1 MENADFVRKLLTKF
15 AKEHFVV
22 HEDWVK
28 KFLEVGQ
35 GYELVQGLN
44 VCVVQKLKE
53 LLLHFFHPSDG
64 VLHLKL
70 FMLALLVSVFYNLSH
85 QILQDVA
92 VFLSEYGERLER
104 FQDAFHLLEAT
115 LVRATLLQDLVQNRG
130 GLSLNASLSLSQN
143 LDHHE

>member
-1 MENADFVRKLLTKF
+1 MCKPSQIRYLVLPFVENADFVRKLLTKF

-44 VCVVQKLKE
+44 VCVVHKLKE

-70 FMLALLVSVFYNLSH
+70 VMLALLVSVFYNLSH

-92 VFLSEYGERLER
+92 VFLSECGERLER

-115 LVRATLLQDLVQNRG
+115 LV
-130 GLSLNASLSLSQN
+130 
-143 LDHHE
+143 